1 MPTASST
8 IWLRIIAAEALST
21 YWLNFRRRARFFG
34 AGSVRLSARAGVEAM
49 QAQRRAV
56 CILLERVGEPAGGA
70 GDREDGLTGTAGHA
84 ADAGENRQGEV
95 HVDLRQAALPGLVE
109 HGLGDHQ
116 FRVVRCHRPDAVEQ
130 RRGPPVGGFVHRVPQ
145 AGYAFSAAQP
155 LPT

>member
-34 AGSVRLSARAGVEAM
+34 AGSVRLSAGAGVEAT

-56 CILLERVGEPAGGA
+56 CILLERV
-70 GDREDGLTGTAGHA
+70 
-84 ADAGENRQGEV
+84 
-95 HVDLRQAALPGLVE
+95 
-109 HGLGDHQ
+109 
-116 FRVVRCHRPDAVEQ
+116 
-130 RRGPPVGGFVHRVPQ
+130 GPPVGGFVHRVPQ

-155 LPT
+155 LPKDVTGVLRLARLGQHGFRAEGGTAVQRTCRGAESGGHDGVRICAYGRGDPGRKRGGGQFVVGE

>member
-34 AGSVRLSARAGVEAM
+34 AGSVRLSARAGVEAT

-84 ADAGENRQGEV
+84 AA
-95 HVDLRQAALPGLVE
+95 
-109 HGLGDHQ
+109 
-116 FRVVRCHRPDAVEQ
+116 
-130 RRGPPVGGFVHRVPQ
+130 
-145 AGYAFSAAQP
+145 AAQGRDGRAP
-155 LPT
+155 AGSPRPAWLPR